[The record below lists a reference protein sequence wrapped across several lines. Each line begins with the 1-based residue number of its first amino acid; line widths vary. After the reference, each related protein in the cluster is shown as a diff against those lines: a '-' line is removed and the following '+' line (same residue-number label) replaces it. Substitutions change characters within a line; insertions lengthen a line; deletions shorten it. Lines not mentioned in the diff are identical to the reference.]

1 MRSLFVS
8 LPLTTLLLLLVVV
21 QSCAPNKESQQAL
34 ESSIPENVELNVS
47 LGSSSRAERFLGTFD
62 EIDRL
67 TLDLVRNFDNRE
79 VVSGFALSR
88 DNDTGRWTGTLNN
101 LIVSF
106 EYTVTGHAYKIDNS
120 SDNVTALEIFRGE
133 TQHTVT
139 SGTNS
144 LALRLTPLLDNRE
157 LSVPRITRIN
167 RPFQLGEDGQRDHFG
182 FCHQLRPAAP
192 AVPLPLGRRQHLA
205 SAFRG

>member
-67 TLDLVRNFDNRE
+67 TLDLVRNFDIRE

-106 EYTVTGHAYKIDNS
+106 EYTVTGPVSYTH
-120 SDNVTALEIFRGE
+120 
-133 TQHTVT
+133 
-139 SGTNS
+139 
-144 LALRLTPLLDNRE
+144 LTLPTIC
-157 LSVPRITRIN
+157 SV
-167 RPFQLGEDGQRDHFG
+167 
-182 FCHQLRPAAP
+182 
-192 AVPLPLGRRQHLA
+192 
-205 SAFRG
+205 